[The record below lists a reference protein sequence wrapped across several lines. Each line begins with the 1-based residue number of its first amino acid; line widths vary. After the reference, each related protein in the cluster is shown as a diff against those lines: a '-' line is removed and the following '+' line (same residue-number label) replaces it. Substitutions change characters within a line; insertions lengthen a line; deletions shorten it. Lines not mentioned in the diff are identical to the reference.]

1 MTLHIGKII
10 HEKVKLSKCSVKE
23 IAKYINRSENTMYD
37 IYKRE
42 SIDTGLLLKLSEILE
57 FNFFELFNNEEPI
70 RTMHSH
76 QMANFVHA
84 IDELKE
90 QIALKDEHI
99 RSLKEIILSQ
109 KEAKEKTKD

>member
-1 MTLHIGKII
+1 
-10 HEKVKLSKCSVKE
+10 
-23 IAKYINRSENTMYD
+23 MYD

-70 RTMHSH
+70 RSMHGH
-76 QMANFVHA
+76 QTANFINT

-90 QIALKDEHI
+90 QIVLKDEHI
-99 RSLKEIILSQ
+99 KNLKEIILSQ
-109 KEAKEKTKD
+109 KEAKEKNKE